1 MTSFFSSFFLP
12 TTIVHF
18 SFCSPNVIAAHHLFP
33 AAAECNSLRVLFLSG
48 PFYTYLKAINPQEEK
63 KRLLEQRGPLRFNL
77 LGFGAQR
84 NLYLSLWS
92 SPKAMPGEPEELG
105 EECSLS
111 GDEKTCLIGILLL
124 LVSRLFSLLSLRW
137 SRIRTDDSHFLL
149 ELRRQEEGEVRLD
162 KQLHSAVEE
171 DLSIGNS
178 KSSSGEDHSSK

>member
-1 MTSFFSSFFLP
+1 M
-12 TTIVHF
+12 
-18 SFCSPNVIAAHHLFP
+18 
-33 AAAECNSLRVLFLSG
+33 R
-48 PFYTYLKAINPQEEK
+48 
-63 KRLLEQRGPLRFNL
+63 
-77 LGFGAQR
+77 AQR

-92 SPKAMPGEPEELG
+92 SPKAMPGEELG

-149 ELRRQEEGEVRLD
+149 ELREEEEEEVRLD

-178 KSSSGEDHSSK
+178 KSSSGDDSGR

>member
-1 MTSFFSSFFLP
+1 
-12 TTIVHF
+12 
-18 SFCSPNVIAAHHLFP
+18 
-33 AAAECNSLRVLFLSG
+33 
-48 PFYTYLKAINPQEEK
+48 
-63 KRLLEQRGPLRFNL
+63 
-77 LGFGAQR
+77 
-84 NLYLSLWS
+84 
-92 SPKAMPGEPEELG
+92 MPGEAEEEG

-149 ELRRQEEGEVRLD
+149 ELEEGEVRLD